1 MLLTSGGCR
10 RSPKKHLSTRHCAHL
25 STFAILLQFLCN
37 SFAIIVQYFRNSCA
51 VLVQYFCNYCA
62 ILVQYFFNH
71 CAILVQYFLDTFAI
85 LLQHL
90 CNTPTQYRQPEHT
103 VYNCTEDTGQ
113 KMSRLSTE
121 IHFDLCLSHEGNVVG
136 QLCSVPF
143 VVAE

>member
-1 MLLTSGGCR
+1 MPSLTEEASEHQALCTF
-10 RSPKKHLSTRHCAHL
+10 KHFRN
-25 STFAILLQFLCN
+25 TFAILVQFFCN
-37 SFAIIVQYFRNSCA
+37 YCAILSHSCA
-51 VLVQYFCNYCA
+51 VLVQYFCNTFAIIVQYLFNTFSILLQYLCNTCA
-62 ILVQYFFNH
+62 ILQPN
-71 CAILVQYFLDTFAI
+71 IGI
-85 LLQHL
+85 
-90 CNTPTQYRQPEHT
+90 RQPEHT

>member
-1 MLLTSGGCR
+1 MLLTRGGCR
-10 RSPKKHLSTRHCAHL
+10 RSLKKHLSTRHCAHL

-51 VLVQYFCNYCA
+51 VLVQYFCN
-62 ILVQYFFNH
+62 
-71 CAILVQYFLDTFAI
+71 TFAI
-85 LLQHL
+85 FVQYLFNTFSILLQYL
-90 CNTPTQYRQPEHT
+90 CNTCTILQPNKGNQNT
-103 VYNCTEDTGQ
+103 LYNCTEDTDQ

-136 QLCSVPF
+136 QLCSVAF